1 MSAQRV
7 ILVNASRLLGD
18 MLRRIIYK
26 SEYLKMV
33 QEVSVDRALPVAI
46 ERSEAE
52 WVILSLSSDKT
63 FPGWVDRHI
72 ASHPSM
78 RFLAIFL
85 GSNKVRLKGLDY
97 EEEMEDVS
105 LKDVLCILEGHP
117 QHAWH
122 SLCRPSS
129 QSVIYTEESDKP

>member
-1 MSAQRV
+1 MLLYKGLVHRPILIMSAQRV

-26 SEYLKMV
+26 SDHLKMV
-33 QEVSVDRALPVAI
+33 QEVSADKAFPVAI

-52 WVILSLSSDKT
+52 WVILSLASDNT

-72 ASHPSM
+72 ARHPSV

-85 GSNKVRLKGLDY
+85 ESNTVRLKGLNY

-105 LKDVLCILEGHP
+105 LKEVLYILEGHP
-117 QHAWH
+117 QHA
-122 SLCRPSS
+122 
-129 QSVIYTEESDKP
+129 

>member
-18 MLRRIIYK
+18 MLRRIIYR
-26 SEYLKMV
+26 SEHLEMV
-33 QEVSVDRALPVAI
+33 QEVSAHKVFPVAI

-52 WVILSLSSDKT
+52 WVILSSEKT

-78 RFLAIFL
+78 RFLAISP
-85 GSNKVRLKGLDY
+85 GSNVVRLKGLDH
-97 EEEMEDVS
+97 EEDLEDLS
-105 LKDVLCILEGHP
+105 LKDLLYILEGHP
-117 QHAWH
+117 STHRVLRADLH
-122 SLCRPSS
+122 PNL
-129 QSVIYTEESDKP
+129 

>member
-18 MLRRIIYK
+18 MLRRIIYR
-26 SEYLKMV
+26 SDHLEMV
-33 QEVSVDRALPVAI
+33 QEVTADTVFPVSI

-52 WVILSLSSDKT
+52 WVILSLSSEKS

-72 ASHPSM
+72 TRHPSM
-78 RFLAIFL
+78 RFLAIFP

-97 EEEMEDVS
+97 EEDLEDLS
-105 LKDVLCILEGHP
+105 LKDLLTILEGHP
-117 QHAWH
+117 QHA
-122 SLCRPSS
+122 
-129 QSVIYTEESDKP
+129 

>member
-7 ILVNASRLLGD
+7 ILVTASRLFGE
-18 MLRRIIYK
+18 MLRRVIDR
-26 SEYLKMV
+26 SGHLEMV
-33 QEVSVDRALPVAI
+33 QEVYSDKALPRAI
-46 ERSEAE
+46 EQTEAE
-52 WVILSLSSDKT
+52 WMILSLNSHKT

-97 EEEMEDVS
+97 EEEMEDLS
-105 LKDVLCILEGHP
+105 LKDVLYILERHP
-117 QHAWH
+117 QHA
-122 SLCRPSS
+122 
-129 QSVIYTEESDKP
+129 